1 MHGSDGQ
8 VRWVAARG
16 HVECDAA
23 GRAVRF
29 PGVLVDITERKELER
44 QLGEA
49 NDRLEQRVRERTAEL
64 EALNRELE
72 SFNYSVSHDL
82 RAPLRGIEGFSHLL
96 LNDYAEQLDATGKE
110 YVARIRKGVLRM
122 AELID
127 ALLDLSRLARVQLEP
142 RELDLSAMARQIV
155 TAFQEREPGREVDVA
170 IEEKIKAF
178 GDRAL
183 IAIALENLLG
193 NAWKFTRQTAAAKI
207 AVHSYA
213 QDGKVGFV
221 VEDNG
226 AGFEMRYAGKLFE
239 PFQRLHSPD
248 EFAGHGIGLATVQR
262 IVQKHGGEVWAEGN
276 PARGA
281 RFYVT
286 LPRGR
291 LRAD

>member
-1 MHGSDGQ
+1 
-8 VRWVAARG
+8 
-16 HVECDAA
+16 
-23 GRAVRF
+23 
-29 PGVLVDITERKELER
+29 
-44 QLGEA
+44 
-49 NDRLEQRVRERTAEL
+49 
-64 EALNRELE
+64 
-72 SFNYSVSHDL
+72 
-82 RAPLRGIEGFSHLL
+82 
-96 LNDYAEQLDATGKE
+96 
-110 YVARIRKGVLRM
+110 M

-142 RELDLSAMARQIV
+142 RELDLSAMVRQIV
-155 TAFQEREPGREVDVA
+155 TAFQEREPDREVDVA
-170 IEEKIKAF
+170 IEEGIKAF
-178 GDRAL
+178 GDKAL

-213 QDGKVGFV
+213 QDSKVGFV

-226 AGFEMRYAGKLFE
+226 VGFEMRYAGKLFE

-291 LRAD
+291 LRAN